1 MDYIKNIQQHITDVP
16 SVVTLGKFDGVH
28 EGHRLLMDEVL
39 RRGRDDGLR
48 TIVFTFD
55 VSPQNR
61 LGVSHTKSIMT
72 NRERFLCLEELG
84 IDTLIECPFT
94 KDIQTMEA
102 EVFVRK
108 ILLEKLHAAAIVV
121 GDDFRFGRGRA
132 GNAVFLSGMADK
144 YRGAGDGL
152 EFSVCVIGKK
162 KDPVSGR
169 EISSTWIRE
178 EIQKGRMEEAE
189 KLLGRPYFLLGEVVH
204 GRQLGRTLQIPTINQ
219 IPPQEK
225 LLPPNGVY
233 FSSTQ
238 IGGRTW
244 NGITNIGTKPTVAG
258 DQVTAETHLFGCSA
272 DLYGKEASVELLH
285 YHRPE
290 HRFSSVTELKE
301 HMEADIRAA
310 RDYMEK
316 DAGDDRSAR
325 DFLTV
330 KL

>member
-1 MDYIKNIQQHITDVP
+1 M
-16 SVVTLGKFDGVH
+16 VTLGKFDGVH

-162 KDPVSGR
+162 KDPVYGR

-316 DAGDDRSAR
+316 DAGDARSAR

>member
-132 GNAVFLSGMADK
+132 GNAAFLSGMADK

-316 DAGDDRSAR
+316 DAGDARSAR

>member
-1 MDYIKNIQQHITDVP
+1 M
-16 SVVTLGKFDGVH
+16 VTLGKFDGVH

-132 GNAVFLSGMADK
+132 GNAAFLSGMADK

-301 HMEADIRAA
+301 HMEADIRVA

-316 DAGDDRSAR
+316 DAGDARSAR

>member
-1 MDYIKNIQQHITDVP
+1 M
-16 SVVTLGKFDGVH
+16 VTLGKFDGVH

-316 DAGDDRSAR
+316 DAGDARSAR

>member
-1 MDYIKNIQQHITDVP
+1 ASCV
-16 SVVTLGKFDGVH
+16 
-28 EGHRLLMDEVL
+28 
-39 RRGRDDGLR
+39 
-48 TIVFTFD
+48 
-55 VSPQNR
+55 
-61 LGVSHTKSIMT
+61 
-72 NRERFLCLEELG
+72 C
-84 IDTLIECPFT
+84 
-94 KDIQTMEA
+94 
-102 EVFVRK
+102 
-108 ILLEKLHAAAIVV
+108 V
-121 GDDFRFGRGRA
+121 GDDFRFGHHRA
-132 GNAVFLSGMADK
+132 GDAAMLQKYGMHYGFSTQIVPAVYEGERD
-144 YRGAGDGL
+144 
-152 EFSVCVIGKK
+152 
-162 KDPVSGR
+162 
-169 EISSTWIRE
+169 ISSTWIRE

-316 DAGDDRSAR
+316 DAGDARSAR

>member
-1 MDYIKNIQQHITDVP
+1 M
-16 SVVTLGKFDGVH
+16 VTLGKFDGVH

-132 GNAVFLSGMADK
+132 GNAAFLSGMADK

-316 DAGDDRSAR
+316 DAGDARSAR

>member
-132 GNAVFLSGMADK
+132 GNAAFLSGMADK

>member
-1 MDYIKNIQQHITDVP
+1 MDYIKNLQQYITDVP

-28 EGHRLLMDEVL
+28 EGHHLLMDEVR
-39 RRGRDDGLR
+39 RRGREDGLQ

-61 LGVSHTKSIMT
+61 LGVSHVKSIMT
-72 NRERFLCLEELG
+72 NRERFLCLEEMGL
-84 IDTLIECPFT
+84 DTLIECPFT
-94 KDIQTMEA
+94 KEIQTMEA
-102 EVFVRK
+102 ETFVRN

-132 GNAVFLSGMADK
+132 GDAAFLRRMADESS
-144 YRGAGDGL
+144 GA
-152 EFSVCVIGKK
+152 EAFSVCIIGKK
-162 KDPVSGR
+162 KDQKTGR

-178 EIQKGRMEEAE
+178 EIQAGNVEAAEE
-189 KLLGRPYFLLGEVVH
+189 LLGRPYFVLGEVVH

-233 FSSTQ
+233 FS
-238 IGGRTW
+238 RTRIEGQVW
-244 NGITNIGTKPTVAG
+244 NGITNIGTKPTVDG
-258 DQVTAETHLFGCSA
+258 SQVTAETHLFDCSS
-272 DLYGKEASVELLH
+272 DLYGKEARVELLH

-290 HRFSSVTELKE
+290 RRFGSVEELKT

-310 RDYMEK
+310 QEYME
-316 DAGDDRSAR
+316 AATLPSQ

>member
-132 GNAVFLSGMADK
+132 GNAAFLAGMADK

-290 HRFSSVTELKE
+290 DRFSSVTELKE

-316 DAGDDRSAR
+316 DAGDARSAR

>member
-1 MDYIKNIQQHITDVP
+1 M
-16 SVVTLGKFDGVH
+16 VTLGKFDGVH

-132 GNAVFLSGMADK
+132 GNAAFLSGMADK

-310 RDYMEK
+310 RDYIKSENRY
-316 DAGDDRSAR
+316 AVLFA
-325 DFLTV
+325 
-330 KL
+330 

>member
-1 MDYIKNIQQHITDVP
+1 M
-16 SVVTLGKFDGVH
+16 VTLGKFDGVH

>member
-132 GNAVFLSGMADK
+132 GNAAFLSGMADK

-258 DQVTAETHLFGCSA
+258 DQGTAETHLFGCSA

>member
-1 MDYIKNIQQHITDVP
+1 
-16 SVVTLGKFDGVH
+16 
-28 EGHRLLMDEVL
+28 
-39 RRGRDDGLR
+39 
-48 TIVFTFD
+48 
-55 VSPQNR
+55 
-61 LGVSHTKSIMT
+61 
-72 NRERFLCLEELG
+72 
-84 IDTLIECPFT
+84 
-94 KDIQTMEA
+94 MEA

-132 GNAVFLSGMADK
+132 GNAAFLSGMADK

-316 DAGDDRSAR
+316 DAGDARSAR